1 MSDVFYLVTT
11 SVRYEDVIHHLDIY
25 KPDIFVYC
33 LKNES
38 RDDLIRIMEHKR
50 RLTRDG
56 VVTVIVGTQEDC
68 ENFQKVAIYME
79 DLVLAKPISASGIK
93 EKILE
98 YMEDVEK
105 EKEEQKLLQEKLA
118 AVKAKDE
125 RKHVLVIDD
134 DPIMLK
140 LIKEH
145 LHDISVTGYDG
156 IHILSQYE
164 PRLTTVR
171 QNTVKIVQ
179 VAAEKLM
186 DCIENPLQTVKE
198 TIVIE
203 TELEKGRTVGRVFY

>member
-68 ENFQKVAIYME
+68 ENFQKVAIYMK

-164 PRLTTVR
+164 PRLTSR
-171 QNTVKIVQ
+171 Q
-179 VAAEKLM
+179 
-186 DCIENPLQTVKE
+186 
-198 TIVIE
+198 
-203 TELEKGRTVGRVFY
+203 